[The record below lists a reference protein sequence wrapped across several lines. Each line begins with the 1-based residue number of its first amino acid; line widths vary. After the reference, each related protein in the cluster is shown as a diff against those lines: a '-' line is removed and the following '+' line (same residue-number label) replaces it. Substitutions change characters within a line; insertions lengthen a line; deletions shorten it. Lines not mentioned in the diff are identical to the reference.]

1 MKRLICL
8 ILVLS
13 LCLPALSGCGAK
25 KKLLGVWECNINM
38 TEQVAQLLADESL
51 GGDLPIG
58 DFSVTLQLT
67 FTEDDRFTLTA
78 DLQKLTESFAAL
90 SKSLGDALLDTLQQ
104 QLTEAGLSVDLDDLL
119 GLSSF
124 SSDDLTEQL
133 RQSFEEAQFPQK
145 LTDSIALDGFY
156 KASGDKLLLTVD
168 PEAKLDDIYFPYT
181 LENNT
186 LTLNA
191 HVGESIFPGD
201 HPILISTPVTFTR
214 AS

>member
-1 MKRLICL
+1 MKRLICM
-8 ILVLS
+8 ILVFS
-13 LCLPALSGCGAK
+13 LCLLTLSGCGAK
-25 KKLLGVWECNINM
+25 KKLLGTWECNIDM
-38 TEQVAQLLADESL
+38 ADQVAQLLADEGL
-51 GGDLPIG
+51 GGDLPVD
-58 DFSVTLQLT
+58 DFTVTLQLT

-90 SKSLGDALLDTLQQ
+90 SKSMGEALLDTLQQ

-124 SSDDLTEQL
+124 SSADLTEKL
-133 RQSFEEAQFPQK
+133 RQSFEEAQFPKK
-145 LTDSIALDGFY
+145 LTEAIALDGFY
-156 KASGDKLLLTVD
+156 KVNGDKLLLTSD
-168 PEAKLDDIYFPYT
+168 PEAKLDNIYFPYK

-186 LTLNA
+186 LTINA

-201 HPILISTPVTFTR
+201 HPILISAPLTFTR